1 MAGPGS
7 VALVTSRLNTPGSGA
22 GHPPVAD
29 PAGVSASTGRWLRI
43 GQHGLLVV
51 LAIVCA
57 ARALADGTHPIA
69 ELIGLALFVGWYAL
83 GVPLARRVG
92 GSSHGA
98 IWFVVLTVLWVVLV
112 LVSPENVWLAFP
124 LWLLAGHLLPLVPAV
139 LISIAV
145 LVVVVAEPV
154 RQLGSTSFAAIVGP
168 FIGMVVALGVAR
180 AQQAL
185 VRDGIERQ
193 HLITSLYAA
202 QDETAALTDELARV
216 QRAEGATSERTR
228 LSRDIHDGIAQG
240 FSSILLLA
248 RAALAE
254 EDPARLRE
262 ILRHVESGAAEG
274 LEESRRVVGAL
285 APADLDEGSLT
296 GAVRRVTERFAEE
309 SGVTA
314 RVVVVSAL
322 SPLPTTAEVTLLRCV
337 QGALA
342 NVRAHAHAHEVV
354 VSLDETEDAVRV
366 DIVDD
371 GRGFDTEAWWGASPG
386 SPSEGGYGL
395 RATRARLREVGGG
408 LSVESSP
415 GEGTAVSAWIPLPRT
430 TTEES

>member
-1 MAGPGS
+1 MTTTSDATG
-7 VALVTSRLNTPGSGA
+7 TSR
-22 GHPPVAD
+22 
-29 PAGVSASTGRWLRI
+29 WLHL
-43 GQHGLLVV
+43 GQHGLLAV
-51 LAIVCA
+51 LAVVCA
-57 ARALADGTHPIA
+57 GRALADGAHPLA
-69 ELIGLALFVGWYAL
+69 ELGALAAFIGWYAIGPRLERSGRSGTGWFVGLALWWGL
-83 GVPLARRVG
+83 
-92 GSSHGA
+92 
-98 IWFVVLTVLWVVLV
+98 LV
-112 LVSPENVWLAFP
+112 LVSPENVWLAFS
-124 LWLLAGHLLPLVPAV
+124 LWLLAGHVLALVPAV
-139 LISIAV
+139 LVS
-145 LVVVVAEPV
+145 LVVFVVIALEPV
-154 RQLGSTSFAAIVGP
+154 RHTGEASFAAIIGP
-168 FIGMVVALGVAR
+168 LIGMVVALGVAK

-193 HLITSLYAA
+193 RLIASLYTA
-202 QDETAALTDELARV
+202 QKETAALTDELARV

-240 FSSILLLA
+240 FSSVLLLA

-254 EDPARLRE
+254 KDPAKLRE
-262 ILRHVESGAAEG
+262 ILQHVESGAAAG

-314 RVVVVSAL
+314 RVVVARAL

-342 NVRAHAHAHEVV
+342 NVRTHAHADQVV
-354 VSLDETEDAVRV
+354 VTLDEAEDSVRV
-366 DIVDD
+366 DIIDD
-371 GRGFDTEAWWGASPG
+371 GRGFDTEGWWGASLS

-430 TTEES
+430 TTEDS

>member
-1 MAGPGS
+1 M
-7 VALVTSRLNTPGSGA
+7 TSRLSTPGSGT
-22 GHPPVAD
+22 GHQPVAV
-29 PAGVSASTGRWLRI
+29 PAGVSASTGRWLRV
-43 GQHGLLVV
+43 GQHALLVV

-57 ARALADGTHPIA
+57 ARALSDGTHPVA
-69 ELIGLALFVGWYAL
+69 ELAGLALFVGWYAL
-83 GVPLARRVG
+83 GIPLARRVG
-92 GSSHGA
+92 GGSRGSV
-98 IWFVVLTVLWVVLV
+98 WFIVLALLWVGLV
-112 LVSPENVWLAFP
+112 LISPENVWLAFP

-139 LISIAV
+139 LISMAV
-145 LVVVVAEPV
+145 LLVVVAEPI

-193 HLITSLYAA
+193 RLITSLYAA
-202 QDETAALTDELARV
+202 QEESAALTDELARV
-216 QRAEGATSERTR
+216 QRAEGASSERTR

-254 EDPARLRE
+254 QDRDRLGE

-296 GAVRRVTERFAEE
+296 GAVRRVTERFAAE
-309 SGVTA
+309 SGVSA
-314 RVVVVSAL
+314 QVVVAA
-322 SPLPTTAEVTLLRCV
+322 PLPPLSTTLEVALLRCV

-342 NVRAHAHAHEVV
+342 NVRAHAAATRVV
-354 VSLDETEDAVRV
+354 VSLDETGDSVRV
-366 DIVDD
+366 DVVDD
-371 GRGFDTEAWWGASPG
+371 GRGFDTGAWRSRQPSSPD
-386 SPSEGGYGL
+386 EGGYGL
-395 RATRARLREVGGG
+395 RATRARLHELGGG
-408 LSVESSP
+408 LAIESAP
-415 GEGTAVSAWIPLPRT
+415 GEGTALSAWLPLPTQRPDSAGGS
-430 TTEES
+430 E